1 MIRVKING
9 RPHEL
14 EGPTSLPALVAEYTG
29 SIERDGLAV
38 GINQVVVRREEWDAT
53 EINDGDEI
61 EIIAPF
67 AGG

>member
-9 RPHEL
+9 RTHEL
-14 EGPTSLPALVAEYTG
+14 EGPTWLPALVAEYTG

-38 GINQVVVRREEWDAT
+38 GINQAVVRREEWDET

-61 EIIAPF
+61 EIVAPF